1 MMENQTDTPL
11 VFASA
16 VARLTQMNYSSNLQD
31 RNIDK
36 PFLRLV
42 KEEMF
47 ETLNMTHFSEVSLT
61 GEKKISQLL
70 ISHRNISGFL
80 TSNLD

>member
-36 PFLRLV
+36 PFSRLV

-61 GEKKISQLL
+61 GEKKKSL
-70 ISHRNISGFL
+70 NY
-80 TSNLD
+80 